1 MTLHL
6 LKSPVSPVAL
16 QMLSVQASAQTSP
29 PIVVLLSPADKPPAL
44 PHCTLY
50 RVTENNT
57 AQGDNAI
64 SYDQLVTML
73 FEADH
78 VVTW

>member
-16 QMLSVQASAQTSP
+16 QMLSAQASAQTSP
-29 PIVVLLSPADKPPAL
+29 PIVVLLSPTDKPPTL

-50 RVTENNT
+50 RVTENKT

-73 FEADH
+73 FEADR